1 MGIITRDRP
10 GYLRALLTS
19 LQNLNGFS
27 FERIFVIVE
36 NNGTFTVGTLVRDFA
51 NSVRDPVL
59 TECEE
64 QIGISFARNRVL
76 EIACREE
83 ADLLAFVDDDETVH
97 PDWLQRL
104 VAEKLERNLDIVGG
118 PARLHP
124 PSPNLDWWHHAVW
137 RGCLAIKRRSE
148 ERAIGLL
155 AKDRDGTVP
164 LATNNWL
171 ADLNFLRSERLR
183 FDEQLGLT
191 GGEDTRLF
199 LEAKARGAKTGWS
212 PGAIVFEMLP
222 AERLTFEYQYRRSR
236 DRSVASFHAK
246 YPTRSWNASQRAVFS
261 AIGKSLLVPIF
272 CFLAAFDRGA
282 SFVHAAR
289 AWGYAVGRLQAAVGQ
304 RSEHYISVTGR

>member
-1 MGIITRDRP
+1 MAATSVPTGRPISTPRQRPHSEHSRRLRVCVGIITRDRP

-191 GGEDTRLF
+191 GGED
-199 LEAKARGAKTGWS
+199 
-212 PGAIVFEMLP
+212 
-222 AERLTFEYQYRRSR
+222 
-236 DRSVASFHAK
+236 
-246 YPTRSWNASQRAVFS
+246 N
-261 AIGKSLLVPIF
+261 
-272 CFLAAFDRGA
+272 
-282 SFVHAAR
+282 
-289 AWGYAVGRLQAAVGQ
+289 GYF
-304 RSEHYISVTGR
+304 

>member
-1 MGIITRDRP
+1 M
-10 GYLRALLTS
+10 
-19 LQNLNGFS
+19 
-27 FERIFVIVE
+27 
-36 NNGTFTVGTLVRDFA
+36 
-51 NSVRDPVL
+51 
-59 TECEE
+59 
-64 QIGISFARNRVL
+64 
-76 EIACREE
+76 
-83 ADLLAFVDDDETVH
+83 
-97 PDWLQRL
+97 
-104 VAEKLERNLDIVGG
+104 GG

-212 PGAIVFEMLP
+212 PGAIVFELLP

-236 DRSVASFHAK
+236 DRSVASFHEK
-246 YPTRSWNASQRAVFS
+246 YPTRSWNTSQRAVFS

-272 CFLAAFDRGA
+272 CSWQHSIAGLPLSMLHVRGDTPW
-282 SFVHAAR
+282 VDCKQ
-289 AWGYAVGRLQAAVGQ
+289 RLVSAQSITFQ
-304 RSEHYISVTGR
+304 